1 MSPQPVEDAVQLLRV
16 EYLEIPG
23 LALTPSDVAALL
35 DLDDVT
41 VAALLDPGRRD
52 RRRGAPGARR
62 VALLGAHPG
71 RAIHPS
77 QGHDLDV
84 AVTSPAVSDTLWAML
99 PSPDPSALQAFLAD
113 PARPAGTLRYHE
125 LQGFLFTVAS
135 APELIPPS
143 DWLPII
149 FGDQEAD
156 YASRDKAQEI
166 LGQIMVLYNTAAAVG
181 RDDAGPL
188 PVDGLFRDDILANFN
203 DDAPIAQWSRGF
215 LLGHQWLEELWQEYL
230 PEELAEELAATIMT
244 LSFFSSR
251 RLAEAF
257 LAEATAPARSLE
269 ALAETMRRVFPNAVM
284 QYAHLGRSITTALL
298 EHATEAPGPARTAK
312 VGRNAPCPCG
322 SGKKY
327 KRCCAAT
334 VH

>member
-1 MSPQPVEDAVQLLRV
+1 M
-16 EYLEIPG
+16 
-23 LALTPSDVAALL
+23 TP
-35 DLDDVT
+35 
-41 VAALLDPGRRD
+41 
-52 RRRGAPGARR
+52 
-62 VALLGAHPG
+62 
-71 RAIHPS
+71 
-77 QGHDLDV
+77 
-84 AVTSPAVSDTLWAML
+84 PAVGDTLWLML
-99 PSPDPSALQAFLAD
+99 PSPDPGALQAFLAD

-149 FGDQEAD
+149 FADQEVD

-166 LGQIMVLYNTAAAVG
+166 LGQIMALYNTAAAVG

-203 DDAPIAQWSRGF
+203 DDAPIAQWARGF
-215 LLGHQWLEELWQEYL
+215 LLGHQWLEELWEAYV
-230 PEELAEELAATIMT
+230 PETLDEEFGATIMT

-251 RLAEAF
+251 QLAEAF

-298 EHATEAPGPARTAK
+298 EHATEAPEPVRTAK

-327 KRCCAAT
+327 KRCCGAT